1 MKKILL
7 SLLVILMF
15 TVTCFCQETKTKD
28 EIVISHL
35 VSISRIK
42 TLIEDTPPRFTIEV
56 PTKTKLLTLTY
67 EDLPDALIIRYED
80 NKEDPGGDKKVIL
93 TRVQIWRFLQY
104 INHVQPM
111 IDEAWKKEYKIDD

>member
-1 MKKILL
+1 
-7 SLLVILMF
+7 MF